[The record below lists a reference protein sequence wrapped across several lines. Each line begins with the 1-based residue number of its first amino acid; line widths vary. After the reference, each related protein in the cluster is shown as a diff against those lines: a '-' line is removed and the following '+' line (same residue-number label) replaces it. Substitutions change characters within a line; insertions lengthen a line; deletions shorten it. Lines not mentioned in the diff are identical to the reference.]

1 MQKPVKYF
9 KITNPFKNKIHYGID
24 LGWSEKSGHNQPIYA
39 VEDGEVIYKA
49 IQTTGGKVLHIKHSN
64 GYVSEYGHLNSWT
77 VNKGDKI
84 KKGQQ
89 IGTMGKTGKVKGEH
103 LHFGL
108 YKGTSINYKYMS
120 GFVNPVPFLSN
131 EAEKTYKRYVSD
143 VDYEGLWVHTSPKGP
158 NKRLIQVGTEVTVY
172 ETKSGY
178 SRIGENEWVYSKYLK
193 ASKPKIKTVTAKD
206 GLNVRKVRSIKKNNP
221 IACLKYGTPVQVFK
235 TLDGWSKVSPN
246 TEAWVSSNFL
256 K

>member
-64 GYVSEYGHLNSWT
+64 GYVSEYGHLNSWI

-108 YKGTSINYKYMS
+108 YKGTSIDYSKMS
-120 GFVNPVPFLSN
+120 GFVNPVPYLVEDYKEPAKDTSSAN
-131 EAEKTYKRYVSD
+131 SPKTYVVVKGDTLSSIAARFNTTYQKLAEYNNISNPNVIKVGQVIKIPSATEYYV
-143 VDYEGLWVHTSPKGP
+143 VKKGDTLSAIAKKY
-158 NKRLIQVGTEVTVY
+158 NTTVNQLASWNNIKNVNLINVGQKLRV
-172 ETKSGY
+172 K
-178 SRIGENEWVYSKYLK
+178 
-193 ASKPKIKTVTAKD
+193 
-206 GLNVRKVRSIKKNNP
+206 
-221 IACLKYGTPVQVFK
+221 
-235 TLDGWSKVSPN
+235 
-246 TEAWVSSNFL
+246 
-256 K
+256 